1 MIHDVP
7 SRERVKK
14 AGKTLIKADA
24 THEEFVEA
32 MAIMSQWRSLHSYP
46 INTFQAMLRGKVKR
60 LGLKSPIIAQ
70 RLKRA
75 AARAGMAQRS
85 PIGTA
90 CIEGYPTGDVAQR
103 GERRRGGWYIALA
116 QKLLVV
122 MLQMVRSPAA
132 TAYANG

>member
-32 MAIMSQWRSLHSYP
+32 MYIMSQWRSLHSYP

-60 LGLKSPIIAQ
+60 LGFKSPIIAQ

-75 AARAGMAQRS
+75 PSIVR
-85 PIGTA
+85 
-90 CIEGYPTGDVAQR
+90 
-103 GERRRGGWYIALA
+103 
-116 QKLLVV
+116 KLDRFPSMSL
-122 MLQMVRSPAA
+122 
-132 TAYANG
+132 